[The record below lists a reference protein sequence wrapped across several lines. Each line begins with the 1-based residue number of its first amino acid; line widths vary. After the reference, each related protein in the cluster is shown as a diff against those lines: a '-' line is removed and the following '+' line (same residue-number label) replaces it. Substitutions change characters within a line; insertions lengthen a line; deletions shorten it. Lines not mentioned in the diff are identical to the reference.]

1 MAIEQKTIIE
11 LKEYLQEKNIMVP
24 ENATKS
30 DMLKLAF
37 KPYLEK
43 KTMAQLKEM
52 LKEYNILGAS
62 SKTKNE
68 LVEVLLVPFI
78 KSELAE
84 TESSHT
90 ITKKSFEK
98 KELSDKA
105 RNGLAIKAD
114 SLVDGVKKEK
124 DMPANNS
131 YAEKILISKDNL
143 KQYLSNLIH
152 IESEIQFL
160 KEYLIKLQ
168 FYKAE
173 NEKDLKKGEKYLK
186 EKVPTEIKY
195 STLDIVGEI
204 ELIEHKINNSKNY
217 LDKNIKIEESDVGI
231 DEPVLPQIDKPIR
244 PTMPTLKTLVKPIM
258 PNKPNY
264 QTPNFFNKKKVTL
277 QNEELRKEYE
287 KQVALYAQMLQ
298 QYEEDVKNNSYLQK
312 IYEDEVAMYEEEAE
326 AYKTMQEAYTK
337 ALKKY
342 NTAYEKAYNKACRN
356 KEKRFIEICTKELEN
371 KKKELTI
378 AEEKVSDELDIALK
392 MAYTK
397 FPEMQVK
404 YLLTEQ
410 IEIIKKELK
419 EATKVRNELY
429 SYNVVYGKYRN
440 YVAMSTIYEY
450 IDSGRC
456 ETLEGADG
464 AYNLFETELRANLI
478 ISQLSSI
485 TTSLEQIK
493 GNQFVLYKELK
504 AVNKNLKNIDSSI
517 CGAIN
522 AIGEVNKN
530 LEIVTDS

>member
-30 DMLKLAF
+30 DMLKLVF

-105 RNGLAIKAD
+105 RNGLVIKAD

-143 KQYLSNLIH
+143 KRYLSNLIH

-173 NEKDLKKGEKYLK
+173 NEKQIKKQSKILK
-186 EKVPTEIKY
+186 EKVAQEIKY
-195 STLDIVGEI
+195 ITYSLGGEI
-204 ELIEHKINNSKNY
+204 EIIEDKINH
-217 LDKNIKIEESDVGI
+217 
-231 DEPVLPQIDKPIR
+231 
-244 PTMPTLKTLVKPIM
+244 
-258 PNKPNY
+258 
-264 QTPNFFNKKKVTL
+264 
-277 QNEELRKEYE
+277 
-287 KQVALYAQMLQ
+287 
-298 QYEEDVKNNSYLQK
+298 
-312 IYEDEVAMYEEEAE
+312 
-326 AYKTMQEAYTK
+326 
-337 ALKKY
+337 
-342 NTAYEKAYNKACRN
+342 
-356 KEKRFIEICTKELEN
+356 
-371 KKKELTI
+371 
-378 AEEKVSDELDIALK
+378 
-392 MAYTK
+392 
-397 FPEMQVK
+397 PEMK
-404 YLLTEQ
+404 
-410 IEIIKKELK
+410 
-419 EATKVRNELY
+419 
-429 SYNVVYGKYRN
+429 
-440 YVAMSTIYEY
+440 
-450 IDSGRC
+450 
-456 ETLEGADG
+456 
-464 AYNLFETELRANLI
+464 
-478 ISQLSSI
+478 
-485 TTSLEQIK
+485 
-493 GNQFVLYKELK
+493 
-504 AVNKNLKNIDSSI
+504 
-517 CGAIN
+517 
-522 AIGEVNKN
+522 
-530 LEIVTDS
+530 